1 MILATLIFLGASFPL
16 FLDNAFAKDR
26 NHSGASLPRF
36 YYMNEKTAQKKVFEY
51 LDYREFLRD
60 YYNSKKAANSAFS
73 LRVFSDKIG
82 FKAKDFISR
91 VMNGEKNLSTQSIPK
106 VASGLRLGKHETE
119 FFVGLV
125 EFNQAETTE
134 ERNAAFEKMQA
145 ALKVVRFAEKQH
157 LLGHCQYMVYSHWRH
172 LTIRSLIG
180 LFGFKGDY
188 ESLAKQVHPRISV
201 EEAKQSVKLLEE
213 CQLIKK
219 GEDGNYTLTESA
231 ITTGDRTSKLALRG
245 FHQHCLKLAADS
257 IDRDNPGER
266 HISGLT
272 LGISKEGYDR
282 IVERINAFR
291 KEIALIAEEDE
302 GADKVFQMQFALF
315 QVGGK

>member
-1 MILATLIFLGASFPL
+1 MGETKPTRKIFEF
-16 FLDNAFAKDR
+16 
-26 NHSGASLPRF
+26 
-36 YYMNEKTAQKKVFEY
+36 
-51 LDYREFLRD
+51 LDYREFLKD
-60 YYNSKKAANSAFS
+60 YYNTKKMANPAFS

-91 VMNGEKNLSTQSIPK
+91 VMNGEKKLSTQSIPK

-119 FFVGLV
+119 FFVALV
-125 EFNQAETTE
+125 KFNQAETME
-134 ERNAAFEKMQA
+134 ERNAAFEEMQA
-145 ALKVVRFAEKQH
+145 VLKVVRFAEKQH
-157 LLGHCQYMVYSHWRH
+157 LLGHTQYMVYSHWRH

-180 LFGFKGDY
+180 MYGFGGDY
-188 ESLAKQVHPRISV
+188 EALAKQVHPHITAD
-201 EEAKQSVKLLEE
+201 EAKKSVKLLED

-219 GEDGNYTLTESA
+219 GKDGKYVLTDNA
-231 ITTGDRTSKLALRG
+231 ITTGDRTSRLALRG

-257 IDRDNPGER
+257 IDRDPPGSR

-272 LGISKEGYDR
+272 LGISQEGYER

-302 GADKVFQMQFALF
+302 SADKVFQLQFALF
-315 QVGGK
+315 PVGGK

>member
-1 MILATLIFLGASFPL
+1 MGATKS
-16 FLDNAFAKDR
+16 
-26 NHSGASLPRF
+26 
-36 YYMNEKTAQKKVFEY
+36 TKKIFEY
-51 LDYREFLRD
+51 LDYREFLKD
-60 YYNSKKAANSAFS
+60 YYNAKKQANPAFS

-91 VMNGEKNLSTQSIPK
+91 VMNGEKNLSGQSIPK
-106 VASGLRLGKHETE
+106 VANGLRLGKHETE
-119 FFVGLV
+119 FFIGLV
-125 EFNQAETTE
+125 KFNQAETTE
-134 ERNAAFEKMQA
+134 ERNAAFEEMQA

-157 LLGHCQYMVYSHWRH
+157 LLGHAQYMVYSHWRH

-180 LFGFKGDY
+180 MFGFDGDY
-188 ESLAKQVHPRISV
+188 EALARQVHPRITA

-213 CQLIKK
+213 CMLIKK
-219 GEDGNYTLTESA
+219 GKNGKYTLTENA

-245 FHQHCLKLAADS
+245 YHQHCLKLAADS
-257 IDRDNPGER
+257 IDRDPPGNR

-272 LGISKEGYDR
+272 LGISQEGYER

-302 GADKVFQMQFALF
+302 ESDKVFQLQFALF
-315 QVGGK
+315 PVGGKE

>member
-1 MILATLIFLGASFPL
+1 MS
-16 FLDNAFAKDR
+16 
-26 NHSGASLPRF
+26 
-36 YYMNEKTAQKKVFEY
+36 EKPTQKKVFEY
-51 LDYREFLRD
+51 LDYREFLKD
-60 YYNSKKAANSAFS
+60 YYTQKKAANPAFS

-91 VMNGEKNLSTQSIPK
+91 VMNGEKNLSDQSIPK
-106 VASGLRLGKHETE
+106 VASGLKLSKHETE
-119 FFVGLV
+119 FFMALV
-125 EFNQAETTE
+125 RFNQAETME
-134 ERNAAFEKMQA
+134 DRNAAFEEIQA
-145 ALKVVRFAEKQH
+145 VLKVVRFAEKQH

-180 LFGFKGDY
+180 MYGFDGDY
-188 ESLAKQVHPRISV
+188 DALAKQVHPKV
-201 EEAKQSVKLLEE
+201 TTEEAKQSVRLLEE

-219 GEDGNYTLTESA
+219 DASGKYVLTESA

-245 FHQHCLKLAADS
+245 FHQHCLKLAADA
-257 IDRDNPGER
+257 IDRDPPGKR

-272 LGISKEGYDR
+272 LGISQEGYER

-315 QVGGK
+315 QVGGKK

>member
-1 MILATLIFLGASFPL
+1 MS
-16 FLDNAFAKDR
+16 
-26 NHSGASLPRF
+26 
-36 YYMNEKTAQKKVFEY
+36 EKPTQKKVFEY
-51 LDYREFLRD
+51 LDYREFLKD
-60 YYNSKKAANSAFS
+60 YYTQKKAANPAFS

-91 VMNGEKNLSTQSIPK
+91 VMNGEKNLSDQSIPK
-106 VASGLRLGKHETE
+106 VASGLKLSKHETE
-119 FFVGLV
+119 FFMALV
-125 EFNQAETTE
+125 RFNQAETME
-134 ERNAAFEKMQA
+134 DRNAAFEEMQA
-145 ALKVVRFAEKQH
+145 VLKVVRFAEKQH

-180 LFGFKGDY
+180 MYGFDGDY
-188 ESLAKQVHPRISV
+188 DALAKQVHPKV
-201 EEAKQSVKLLEE
+201 TTEEAKQSVRLLEE

-219 GEDGNYTLTESA
+219 DASGKYVLTESA

-245 FHQHCLKLAADS
+245 FHQHCLKLAADA
-257 IDRDNPGER
+257 IDRDPPGKR

-272 LGISKEGYDR
+272 LGISQEGYER

-315 QVGGK
+315 QVGGKK

>member
-1 MILATLIFLGASFPL
+1 MS
-16 FLDNAFAKDR
+16 
-26 NHSGASLPRF
+26 
-36 YYMNEKTAQKKVFEY
+36 EKPTQKKVFEY

-60 YYNSKKAANSAFS
+60 YYTQKKAANPAFS

-91 VMNGEKNLSTQSIPK
+91 VMNGEKNLSDQSIPK
-106 VASGLRLGKHETE
+106 VASGLKLGKHETE
-119 FFVGLV
+119 FFMALV
-125 EFNQAETTE
+125 KFNQAETME
-134 ERNAAFEKMQA
+134 DRNAAFEEMQA
-145 ALKVVRFAEKQH
+145 VLKVVRFAEKQH

-180 LFGFKGDY
+180 MYGFDGDY
-188 ESLAKQVHPRISV
+188 DALAKQVHPKV
-201 EEAKQSVKLLEE
+201 TTEEAKQSVRLLEE

-219 GEDGNYTLTESA
+219 DASGKYVLTESA

-245 FHQHCLKLAADS
+245 FHQHCLKLAADA
-257 IDRDNPGER
+257 IDRDPPGKR

-272 LGISKEGYDR
+272 LGISQEGYER

-315 QVGGK
+315 QVGGKK